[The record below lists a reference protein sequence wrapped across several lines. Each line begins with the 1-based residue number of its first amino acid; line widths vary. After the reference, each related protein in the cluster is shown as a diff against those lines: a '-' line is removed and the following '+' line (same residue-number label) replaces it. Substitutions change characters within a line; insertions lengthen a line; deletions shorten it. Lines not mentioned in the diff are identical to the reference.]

1 MKLFRSNLF
10 RGKFILPITG
20 EDEFNLWTEL
30 AEDFKIYL
38 RVSALAVVMMC
49 LRNLRVLTVWFPAFG
64 VLFDTIRKA
73 QRDLMYFFFVSN
85 LSLSNWN
92 SL

>member
-1 MKLFRSNLF
+1 M
-10 RGKFILPITG
+10 PITS
-20 EDEFNLWTEL
+20 EDEFNLWTVL

-38 RVSALAVVMMC
+38 RVSALAVVLMC

-73 QRDLMYFFFVSN
+73 KRDLVYFFIVS
-85 LSLSNWN
+85 LITFTY
-92 SL
+92 